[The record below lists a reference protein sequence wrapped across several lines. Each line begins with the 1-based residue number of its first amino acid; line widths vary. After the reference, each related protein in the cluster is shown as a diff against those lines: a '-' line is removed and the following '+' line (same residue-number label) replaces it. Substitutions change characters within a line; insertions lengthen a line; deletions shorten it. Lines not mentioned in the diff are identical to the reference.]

1 MKKETKMM
9 KKNKKGF
16 AAGGSTRMKK
26 KGFAGGGMM
35 KKKGYAK
42 GGQLKAVDVSKNPG
56 LAKLPEKVR
65 NNMGFM
71 KNGGSVKKKK
81 GMAAGG
87 MMKKKGMAA
96 GGMMKKKGFAKGG
109 MMKKKGFA
117 GGGKI
122 QGTPS
127 IQVKGTTFK
136 GVY

>member
-1 MKKETKMM
+1 MM

-16 AAGGSTRMKK
+16 AAGGATMKKK
-26 KGFAGGGMM
+26 KGFANGGMM
-35 KKKGYAK
+35 KKKGFAK

-96 GGMMKKKGFAKGG
+96 GGMMKKKGFA
-109 MMKKKGFA
+109 

>member
-1 MKKETKMM
+1 MHLMKKETKMM

-16 AAGGSTRMKK
+16 AAGGATMKKK
-26 KGFAGGGMM
+26 KGFA
-35 KKKGYAK
+35 A
-42 GGQLKAVDVSKNPG
+42 
-56 LAKLPEKVR
+56 
-65 NNMGFM
+65 
-71 KNGGSVKKKK
+71 
-81 GMAAGG
+81 
-87 MMKKKGMAA
+87 
-96 GGMMKKKGFAKGG
+96 GG